1 VEGVFE
7 AGIRLMVDD
16 QRGLLARLAT
26 EIADAGANIEYVS
39 MEHPDGDRVVN
50 MFFSVQVRDR
60 QHLAHVM
67 RALRRIPEVKR
78 VQRAR
83 T

>member
-1 VEGVFE
+1 
-7 AGIRLMVDD
+7 
-16 QRGLLARLAT
+16 
-26 EIADAGANIEYVS
+26 
-39 MEHPDGDRVVN
+39 
-50 MFFSVQVRDR
+50 MFFSLQVRDR

-67 RALRRIPEVKR
+67 KALRRIAEVKR